1 MAKTQIAQHYFT
13 LVILEV
19 LERDFGEYAED
30 IFQASPILGYL
41 NNKTRAAN
49 RGSKARG
56 AFANHYALYV
66 VIEDYIKNGFGDGS
80 AGMPYSKYEGAKFSD
95 LFKRQREL
103 PFGAKLQ
110 NHALNSRL
118 NDEFK
123 KFYPLVG
130 MPPIVRDV
138 ATQRY
143 WIQEDLLLVSIRR
156 KDGNVHTYNIA
167 RSVISVI
174 DAYVATKKAAFEG
187 FLEACRQI
195 AELGKNDHAKVI
207 DFVVQQL
214 KPNVDARVFEIV
226 SYAVLKAKY
235 GQESVWIGES
245 RDTVSEEA
253 LVLYKT
259 GRTNANDGGIDFVM
273 KPLGR
278 FFQVTETVDA
288 NKYFLDIDK
297 VQRFPMT
304 FVVKSEDTPDQIR
317 AAIRAQAVAKYKI
330 ETVVNSYMAAVE
342 EIINVKDLIL
352 AFDAVVKSD
361 QLQTV
366 MDEIIAQSKVEFNYN
381 EDDEDEDSVEENSLF
396 DF

>member
-1 MAKTQIAQHYFT
+1 MSESGIAQHSFT
-13 LVILEV
+13 SAIIEV
-19 LERDFGEYAED
+19 LQRHFGEYAED
-30 IFQASPILGYL
+30 VFRASPILGYL
-41 NNKTRAAN
+41 NNKTKAAN

-66 VIEDYIKNGFGDGS
+66 VVEDYIRNGFADGK
-80 AGMPYSKYEGAKFSD
+80 AAAPYSRYQGARFSD

-123 KFYPLVG
+123 KFYPTVG
-130 MPPIVRDV
+130 KSPIVRDV
-138 ATQRY
+138 ESQRY
-143 WIQEDLLLVSIRR
+143 WIQEDLLQVVIRR
-156 KDGNVHTYNIA
+156 KDGKEHTYNLACAI
-167 RSVISVI
+167 IDVI

-195 AELGKNDHAKVI
+195 AELGKIAPKEAV

-226 SYAVLKAKY
+226 SYAVLKARY
-235 GQESVWIGES
+235 HQETVWIGET
-245 RDTVSEEA
+245 RDTVSEEF
-253 LVLYKT
+253 LILYKT

-278 FFQVTETVDA
+278 FFQVTETIDV

-297 VQRFPMT
+297 VQRFPIT
-304 FVVKSEDTPDQIR
+304 FVVKSDETVDQIR
-317 AAIRAQAVAKYKI
+317 TAIRTQAVAKYKI
-330 ETVVNSYMAAVE
+330 ETVVDSCMKAIE
-342 EIINVKDLIL
+342 DIINVKDIVA
-352 AFDAVVKSD
+352 AFDTVVKSG

-366 MDEIIAQSKVEFNYN
+366 MDEIVAQSKVEFNYSDN
-381 EDDEDEDSVEENSLF
+381 EDEDGSIDV
-396 DF
+396 